1 MNQKLFELIYLMI
14 VRQELKP
21 QDAYDMLRDFFRLTE
36 ISEREK
42 ASELK
47 PEVHKWEPLDL
58 SKLPL
63 GKIIDN
69 PQQTYTSTWLGDIV
83 YSKDSN
89 ASVANASTAPALS
102 CTCYAANSANSAN
115 TVTTACVSS
124 ADSSIEEDLAS
135 ESGPFADETA
145 QCKSSSDSSFQTVP
159 ATETAPI
166 Y

>member
-1 MNQKLFELIYLMI
+1 MNQKLFELIYVMI

-47 PEVHKWEPLDL
+47 PEVHKWEPIDL

-69 PQQTYTSTWLGDIV
+69 PQPYTGTWSGDIV
-83 YSKDSN
+83 YSKDSS
-89 ASVANASTAPALS
+89 ASVANASTAPTLS

-115 TVTTACVSS
+115 TVTTASVSS
-124 ADSSIEEDLAS
+124 DDSSIEANLAS

-145 QCKSSSDSSFQTVP
+145 KCKSSSGSSFQTVP